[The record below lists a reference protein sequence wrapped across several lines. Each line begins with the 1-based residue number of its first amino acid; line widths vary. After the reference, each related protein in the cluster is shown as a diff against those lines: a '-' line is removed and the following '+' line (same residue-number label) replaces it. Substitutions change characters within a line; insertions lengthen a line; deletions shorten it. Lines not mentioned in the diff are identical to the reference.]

1 MYNFQ
6 VRDAKKV
13 YKELHKSSFPFEHF
27 WNELR
32 YNPKWMEDS
41 QSKKQKTKSGATP
54 SSSNPSTPESVNIED
69 DSGGLERP
77 MGRKA
82 AKERARKS
90 KSKLSEDNN
99 SSSTY
104 FIKLFEEMKEEKKKM
119 AEKKVTFMEKM
130 VVVEQEKL
138 VVEQEKVAIE
148 QEKVQL
154 EQMKEEQKIMLID
167 TSVMPPI
174 QAEYFK
180 RLQME
185 IVAKKM

>member
-13 YKELHKSSFPFEHF
+13 YKELHKSSFPFEHC

-77 MGRKA
+77 IGRKV

-104 FIKLFEEMKEEKKKM
+104 FMI
-119 AEKKVTFMEKM
+119 
-130 VVVEQEKL
+130 
-138 VVEQEKVAIE
+138 
-148 QEKVQL
+148 VQITVPKSKPNL
-154 EQMKEEQKIMLID
+154 ELKTI
-167 TSVMPPI
+167 
-174 QAEYFK
+174 
-180 RLQME
+180 
-185 IVAKKM
+185 IVQILH

>member
-13 YKELHKSSFPFEHF
+13 YKEPHKSSFPFEHC

-41 QSKKQKTKSGATP
+41 QSKKQKTKSDATP

-90 KSKLSEDNN
+90 NSKLSEDNN

-119 AEKKVTFMEKM
+119 AGKKVTYMEKM
-130 VVVEQEKL
+130 V

-180 RLQME
+180 SLQME

>member
-13 YKELHKSSFPFEHF
+13 YKELHKSSFPFEHC

-32 YNPKWMEDS
+32 YNPKWIEDS

-54 SSSNPSTPESVNIED
+54 NSSNPSTPESVNIED

-77 MGRKA
+77 IGRKV

-104 FIKLFEEMKEEKKKM
+104 FMI
-119 AEKKVTFMEKM
+119 
-130 VVVEQEKL
+130 
-138 VVEQEKVAIE
+138 
-148 QEKVQL
+148 VQITVPKSKPNL
-154 EQMKEEQKIMLID
+154 ELKTI
-167 TSVMPPI
+167 
-174 QAEYFK
+174 
-180 RLQME
+180 
-185 IVAKKM
+185 IVQILH

>member
-6 VRDAKKV
+6 VCDAKKV
-13 YKELHKSSFPFEHF
+13 YKELHKSSFPFEHC

-41 QSKKQKTKSGATP
+41 QSKKKKTKSGATP
-54 SSSNPSTPESVNIED
+54 SSSNPSTLESVNIED

-77 MGRKA
+77 IGRKA

-104 FIKLFEEMKEEKKKM
+104 FMKLFEEMKEEKKKM
-119 AEKKVTFMEKM
+119 AEKKVTYMEKM

-138 VVEQEKVAIE
+138 VVE

-167 TSVMPPI
+167 TSIMPPI

-180 RLQME
+180 LLQME

>member
-6 VRDAKKV
+6 VCDAKKV
-13 YKELHKSSFPFEHF
+13 YKELHKSSFPFEHC

-54 SSSNPSTPESVNIED
+54 SSSNHSTPELVNIED

-77 MGRKA
+77 IGRKA

-90 KSKLSEDNN
+90 KSKLFEDNN

-104 FIKLFEEMKEEKKKM
+104 FMKLFEEMKEEKKKM
-119 AEKKVTFMEKM
+119 AEKKVTYMEKM
-130 VVVEQEKL
+130 VVVKQDKL
-138 VVEQEKVAIE
+138 VVEQEKV
-148 QEKVQL
+148 QL
-154 EQMKEEQKIMLID
+154 EQLKEEQKIMLID
-167 TSVMPPI
+167 TSVMPSI

-185 IVAKKM
+185 IIAKKM

>member
-1 MYNFQ
+1 
-6 VRDAKKV
+6 
-13 YKELHKSSFPFEHF
+13 
-27 WNELR
+27 
-32 YNPKWMEDS
+32 MEDS
-41 QSKKQKTKSGATP
+41 QSKKQKTKKGATP
-54 SSSNPSTPESVNIED
+54 SSSNPSTPESVNIGD

-77 MGRKA
+77 TGRKA
-82 AKERARKS
+82 MKERARKA
-90 KSKLSEDNN
+90 KSKLSEGDN

-104 FIKLFEEMKEEKKKM
+104 FVKLLEEMKEEKKKM
-119 AEKKVTFMEKM
+119 AEKKVDFMEKM
-130 VVVEQEKL
+130 V

-154 EQMKEEQKIMLID
+154 EQMKEEQKIMLMD

-185 IVAKKM
+185 IMAKKM